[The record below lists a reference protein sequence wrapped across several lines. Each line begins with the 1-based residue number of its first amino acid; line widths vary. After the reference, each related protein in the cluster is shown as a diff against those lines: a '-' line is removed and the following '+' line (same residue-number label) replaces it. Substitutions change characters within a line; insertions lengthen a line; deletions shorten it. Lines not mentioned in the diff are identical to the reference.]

1 MGPGVGLDL
10 DVSLP
15 GRDILCS
22 CDMMHD
28 IDTLLFCIRTVKYE
42 CYNGKWSSVKQTN
55 EPYRLWVCLV
65 VFFVCL
71 VVVVVVVF
79 PI

>member
-1 MGPGVGLDL
+1 
-10 DVSLP
+10 
-15 GRDILCS
+15 
-22 CDMMHD
+22 MMHD

-71 VVVVVVVF
+71 FVCLVVVVVVF

>member
-1 MGPGVGLDL
+1 
-10 DVSLP
+10 
-15 GRDILCS
+15 
-22 CDMMHD
+22 MMHD

-71 VVVVVVVF
+71 VVVVVVF